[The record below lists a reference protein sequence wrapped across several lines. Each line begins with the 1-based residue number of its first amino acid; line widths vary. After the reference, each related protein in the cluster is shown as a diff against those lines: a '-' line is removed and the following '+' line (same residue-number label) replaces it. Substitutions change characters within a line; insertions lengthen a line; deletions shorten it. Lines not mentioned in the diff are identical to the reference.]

1 MKAEDHISTHPELW
15 EPATRHPFLD
25 AVCEG
30 TMPTGAFDSWLVQ
43 DYLFV
48 GDLLV
53 FQSRLLARSPRPA
66 QAVLAAGLV
75 GAEAELGW
83 FEAQAAEK
91 GLDLDTSRHPT
102 TEAYKDLLTR
112 LEDEPYPA
120 AVTALWVVER
130 AYLEAWSSA
139 APGHEIYRE
148 FVEHWTTP
156 EFAAYVT
163 GLEEAADAAL
173 FGASGEEEE
182 RAESAFTEVARLE
195 RDFWEMAWSVDRGS
209 G

>member
-1 MKAEDHISTHPELW
+1 MKAADLVSVHPEAW
-15 EPATRHPFLD
+15 EKATRHPFLN
-25 AVCEG
+25 AVREG
-30 TMPTGAFDSWLVQ
+30 SLSSGAFEGWLVQ

-48 GDLLV
+48 GDLLA

-91 GLDLDTSRHPT
+91 NLELDVPRHPT
-102 TEAYKDLLTR
+102 TAAYKDLLAR

-120 AVTALWVVER
+120 AVTALWAIER

-139 APGHEIYRE
+139 APGDEAYRE

-173 FGASGEEEE
+173 FGASGSD
-182 RAESAFTEVARLE
+182 AEKAENAFAEVARLE
-195 RDFWEMAWSVDRGS
+195 KDFWEMAWTLDG
-209 G
+209 GPA

>member
-1 MKAEDHISTHPELW
+1 MKAEDLISAHPKTW
-15 EPATRHPFLD
+15 EKATRHPFLD
-25 AVCEG
+25 AVREG
-30 TMPTGAFDSWLVQ
+30 TLPPGAFGSWILQ

-83 FEAQAAEK
+83 FESQAAEK
-91 GLDLDTSRHPT
+91 SLDLDVPRHPT
-102 TEAYKDLLTR
+102 TRAYKNLLAQ

-120 AVTALWVVER
+120 AITTLWAVER
-130 AYLEAWSSA
+130 AYLEAWTSA
-139 APGHEIYRE
+139 APGDAAYRE

-163 GLEEAADAAL
+163 GLERAADAAL
-173 FGASGEEEE
+173 SGASGSEEEKVE
-182 RAESAFTEVARLE
+182 YAFVEIARLE
-195 RDFWEMAWSVDRGS
+195 KDFWEMAWTLDRQPA
-209 G
+209 